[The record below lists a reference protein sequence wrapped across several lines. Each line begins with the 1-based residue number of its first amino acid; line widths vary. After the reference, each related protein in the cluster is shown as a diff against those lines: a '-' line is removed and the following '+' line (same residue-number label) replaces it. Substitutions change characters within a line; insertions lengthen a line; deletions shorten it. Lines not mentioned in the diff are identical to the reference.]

1 MKSQKLL
8 VIPFLLISIL
18 AVSLVLVSDYLDFE
32 KKFNIAAENLHS
44 QFQFY
49 MRQNEAVLEGF
60 SAYVAGVG
68 GVDEDMLNY
77 YAKKIKAKA
86 PHIYMLEVA
95 EEVKNS
101 NLESYIQRQ
110 RNNNKN
116 NFEIRSFDYDSK
128 REWKKIVEKDKYFPL
143 IYLYPIPENES
154 NILGLD
160 LSSNENLNV
169 TLEKAL
175 SYGRYEA
182 SLPFTLAEGGKAFVM
197 MKKIELNKVAAPLIA
212 LIVVTAENFVF
223 KLDEDDES
231 CGTLVYHNS
240 KNKKDARGHFVLNEF
255 IENKWLPVF
264 SSETVLGLNKTG
276 FVFEVSKQFNFKDIS
291 WVLLFILF
299 NLLITVYFIMRGILR
314 KNKLTQDKL
323 HKASQ
328 QKHKILAISNLT
340 GGIAHE
346 FNNNLS
352 VTRGFL
358 SLLSEKNLDKES
370 KSWIQ
375 HIESATEKSIGLTSK
390 LLTFSQYSGVRERVS
405 GTIISDE
412 IKKLKPDLYE
422 LVDKSIEIKY
432 KLDDDRCT
440 SFLSYVD
447 LKEILAELIANSN
460 DAIGENGIITI
471 SSKYVYLENANKLE
485 EDNDIEI
492 VEGNYICL
500 SVADTGC
507 GIAEDI
513 KTHIFDPFFT
523 TKEFG
528 QSSGMGLSIV
538 YGLVKLNNGYIVCSP
553 NIPKGTIFSIYI
565 PVMNKLK

>member
-8 VIPFLLISIL
+8 AIPYFLISVL
-18 AVSLVLVSDYLDFE
+18 AVSLVLVSDYLSFE
-32 KKFNIAAENLHS
+32 KKFNIAAEDFHS

-68 GVDEDMLNY
+68 GVDKDMLNY

-110 RNNNKN
+110 RNNNKT
-116 NFEIRSFDYDSK
+116 NFEIRTFDYDGK
-128 REWKKIVEKDKYFPL
+128 REWKKTVKKDKYFPL
-143 IYLYPIPENES
+143 IYLYPVPKNEN

-169 TLEKAL
+169 TLEKTL
-175 SYGRYEA
+175 SHGRYEA

-197 MKKIELNKVAAPLIA
+197 MKKIEINNVSSPLVA

-223 KLDEDDES
+223 KSDEDDKS

-240 KNKKDARGHFVLNEF
+240 KSKKDTSSHFVLNQF
-255 IENKWLPVF
+255 VKNRWFPVF
-264 SSETVLGLNKTG
+264 DSETVLGLNRTG

-291 WVLLFILF
+291 WVLLFVILS
-299 NLLITVYFIMRGILR
+299 LLASVYLIMRSMLH

-328 QKHKILAISNLT
+328 QKHKMLAISNLT
-340 GGIAHE
+340 GGVAHE

-358 SLLSEKNLDKES
+358 SLLAEKNNDKDS
-370 KSWIQ
+370 KSWLQ
-375 HIESATEKSIGLTSK
+375 HIENATEKSIGLTSK
-390 LLTFSQYSGVRERVS
+390 LLTYSQYSGIRERTS
-405 GTIISDE
+405 SAIISDE
-412 IKKLKPDLYE
+412 INKLKPDLDE

-432 KLDDDRCT
+432 KLDDDRYT
-440 SFLSYVD
+440 SFLSVVD
-447 LKEILAELIANSN
+447 LKEILFELVDNSN
-460 DAIGENGIITI
+460 DAIGENGVITI
-471 SSKYVYLENANKLE
+471 SSRHIYLEVTHKLE
-485 EDNDIEI
+485 EDNNIDI
-492 VEGNYICL
+492 VEGDYICF
-500 SVADTGC
+500 SVTDTGC
-507 GIAEDI
+507 GVTDDI

-528 QSSGMGLSIV
+528 KGSGMGLSSV
-538 YGLVKLNNGYIVCSP
+538 YGLVKLNNGYIICSTS
-553 NIPKGTIFSIYI
+553 IPKGTIFDIYV
-565 PVMNKLK
+565 PVMTKQK